1 MQQLNG
7 AYEQVRGAREH
18 LDDLKPEIGA
28 FRESVRD
35 AVVLSRQPGTV
46 MHKGRSKPAVIG
58 TLTAPVNFSAP
69 PRAARL
75 IGETVQNLRA
85 ALDYLVY
92 EFCCFDS
99 KGIVDGTQFVIADSE
114 ENFVRDSKRRFKGMS
129 GEHIAMFQQLQ
140 PYAGCSWTG
149 IIRDLSNPDK
159 HRQLTAVRH
168 PVGLAIPPGSTD
180 AILAGKSVDVNAGLS
195 IEITF
200 SSGAP
205 VIEQLEQLISEVDKI
220 LHIFEGQLQ

>member
-1 MQQLNG
+1 
-7 AYEQVRGAREH
+7 
-18 LDDLKPEIGA
+18 
-28 FRESVRD
+28 
-35 AVVLSRQPGTV
+35 

-58 TLTAPVNFSAP
+58 KLTAPLNLSAP

-92 EFCCFDS
+92 ELCCFDS
-99 KGIVDGTQFVIADSE
+99 KSIVDGTQFVIVDSE
-114 ENFVRDSKRRFKGMS
+114 KDFVRESKRRFKGMS

-140 PYAGCSWTG
+140 PYAGCNWTG
-149 IIRDLSNPDK
+149 IVRDLSNPDK

-168 PVGLAIPPGSTD
+168 PVGLTIPPGSTD
-180 AILAGKSVDVNAGLS
+180 AILAGKSVDRNAGLS

-200 SSGAP
+200 SNGAP
-205 VIEQLEQLISEVDKI
+205 VIEQLEQLVSEVDEI
-220 LHIFEGQLQ
+220 LHIFEGQLR